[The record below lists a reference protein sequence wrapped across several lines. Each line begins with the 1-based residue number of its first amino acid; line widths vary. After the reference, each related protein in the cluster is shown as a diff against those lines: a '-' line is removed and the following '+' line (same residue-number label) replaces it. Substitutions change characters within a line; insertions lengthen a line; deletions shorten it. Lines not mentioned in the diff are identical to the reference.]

1 MVYVPRCQ
9 EMRARLLLAEKAL
22 MPSSNLDIRGK
33 MVKRRIGFYLA
44 KLNRLLVWP
53 TLVLFIVY
61 VFSGYGITN
70 SRLVGELTS
79 GVLTH
84 SLSLSIHT
92 TIATPVL
99 FLLSIHVLIGLR
111 SGLIR
116 QGVQDGRL
124 LNVFLILLG
133 VLSTTL
139 MILMQ
144 FLRY

>member
-1 MVYVPRCQ
+1 MNLVYFDLPP
-9 EMRARLLLAEKAL
+9 AEKTL
-22 MPSSNLDIRGK
+22 TPPSNLNIQGK
-33 MVKRRIGFYLA
+33 TVKKSINFYLA

-61 VFSGYGITN
+61 VLSGYGITN
-70 SRLVGELTS
+70 SRLISELTG
-79 GVLTH
+79 GVMTH

-92 TIATPVL
+92 TIAMPVL

-111 SGLIR
+111 LGLRRLGI
-116 QGVQDGRL
+116 QDGRL
-124 LNVFLILLG
+124 LNIFLILLG

-139 MILMQ
+139 LILMQ